1 MIRKFYRC
9 ILVAA
14 MFSAVCGCVIRDAF
28 AQDEPGQDVLQYG
41 NPPRPVAMPEKMDGD
56 FRAFIWG
63 VSKADVRAYETAAFY
78 REEPNALFFIERPSE
93 EDYSR
98 VIRYDFRNGKL
109 WRAEYAFQELND
121 PDPGVVMD
129 IHEDFKN
136 ALKEQYGAPK
146 SEALL
151 WGQTPYRNHPNLW
164 PRAMLSKAL
173 RMKTLWERGETRV
186 TLENYFIDPDFKLAY
201 IAEDMRVAG
210 MVEHTL
216 DVVPSAP
223 PAPSSSPSP

>member
-78 REEPNALFFIERPSE
+78 REEPNALFLLNDRPRRITAAS
-93 EDYSR
+93 YGMISGT
-98 VIRYDFRNGKL
+98 VSCGGLNMPFRN
-109 WRAEYAFQELND
+109 
-121 PDPGVVMD
+121 
-129 IHEDFKN
+129 
-136 ALKEQYGAPK
+136 
-146 SEALL
+146 
-151 WGQTPYRNHPNLW
+151 
-164 PRAMLSKAL
+164 
-173 RMKTLWERGETRV
+173 
-186 TLENYFIDPDFKLAY
+186 
-201 IAEDMRVAG
+201 
-210 MVEHTL
+210 
-216 DVVPSAP
+216 
-223 PAPSSSPSP
+223 